1 MRSDFADKAT
11 DGERDLIISRYGER
25 FFINVVAAENF
36 IGALAG
42 HHDLQIFGSRVAH
55 EIECHG
61 GRVGK
66 RLVHVV
72 LNLAEVAP
80 ELFRGNRLAVILHRN
95 QLGKLLC
102 VADLVVFFAVVKADR
117 KRLVHI
123 GRAGHIAGIH
133 AGGKERADFNV
144 RNLVCVH
151 GVVKGLFNL
160 VYPIFKRLVFF
171 RVEFRDPVALYIH
184 FAVFV
189 EEIMCRRQLVN
200 VLEERLV
207 ARRILERK
215 VALQCAFI
223 QLALKVRVF
232 HKALDF
238 AAEHQR
244 ALHLCIVKR
253 LNAKVIARAEQ
264 RFRILVPND
273 EREHAAQLIEQVGA
287 VFFKAVQQ
295 HFAVRFRCEYMA
307 CL

>member
-1 MRSDFADKAT
+1 M
-11 DGERDLIISRYGER
+11 
-25 FFINVVAAENF
+25 
-36 IGALAG
+36 
-42 HHDLQIFGSRVAH
+42 
-55 EIECHG
+55 
-61 GRVGK
+61 
-66 RLVHVV
+66 V

-253 LNAKVIARAEQ
+253 LNAKEIPCRKN
-264 RFRILVPND
+264 RFLFTVPD
-273 EREHAAQLIEQVGA
+273 YKGKHTS
-287 VFFKAVQQ
+287 
-295 HFAVRFRCEYMA
+295 
-307 CL
+307 